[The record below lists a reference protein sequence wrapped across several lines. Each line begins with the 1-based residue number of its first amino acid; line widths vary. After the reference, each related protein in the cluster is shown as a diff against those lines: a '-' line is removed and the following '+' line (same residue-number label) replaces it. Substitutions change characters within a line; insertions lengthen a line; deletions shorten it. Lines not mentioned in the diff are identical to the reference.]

1 MPVSRVL
8 IVDDEV
14 SNLRLAERIL
24 QGAGYTVAS
33 ASTGGDAL
41 QLVDDQGPFDLYV
54 LDVMMPS
61 MRGTELADTVRQRD
75 PRARILYFTA
85 YSHALFTG
93 ARLLKENEA
102 FVQKPV
108 SKQELLEAVS
118 LLLFNDLKGPRRDGS
133 TRDKG

>member
-1 MPVSRVL
+1 
-8 IVDDEV
+8 
-14 SNLRLAERIL
+14 
-24 QGAGYTVAS
+24 
-33 ASTGGDAL
+33 
-41 QLVDDQGPFDLYV
+41 V

-61 MRGTELADTVRQRD
+61 MRGTELADTIRHRYPQ
-75 PRARILYFTA
+75 AKILYFTA

-118 LLLFNDLKGPRRDGS
+118 LLVFNDLQGPLDR
-133 TRDKG
+133 T

>member
-1 MPVSRVL
+1 MAVPRVL
-8 IVDDEV
+8 VVDDEV
-14 SNLRLAERIL
+14 SNSRLAERIL
-24 QGAGYTVAS
+24 QGAGYLVATANS
-33 ASTGGDAL
+33 GDEAL
-41 QLVDDQGPFDLYV
+41 KHLDEQGVFDVYV

-61 MRGTELADTVRQRD
+61 MRGTELADTIRQRH
-75 PRARILYFTA
+75 AQAKILYFTA

-118 LLLFNDLKGPRRDGS
+118 LLVFNDLQGPRDRS
-133 TRDKG
+133 

>member
-1 MPVSRVL
+1 MPAPRVL
-8 IVDDEV
+8 VVDDEA

-24 QGAGYTVAS
+24 QGAGYVVS
-33 ASTGGDAL
+33 AAATGADAL
-41 QLVDDQGPFDLYV
+41 QEIDEQGGFDIYV

-61 MRGTELADTVRQRD
+61 MRGTELADAIRQLE
-75 PRARILYFTA
+75 PRAKILYFTA
-85 YSHALFTG
+85 YSHALFIG

-118 LLLFNDLKGPRRDGS
+118 LLLFNDLKGPRDLTKSR
-133 TRDKG
+133 

>member
-1 MPVSRVL
+1 MPVPRVL
-8 IVDDEV
+8 VVDDEV

-24 QGAGYTVAS
+24 QSAGYALAAV
-33 ASTGGDAL
+33 STGTDAL
-41 QLVDDQGPFDLYV
+41 QQIDEQGLFDVYV

-61 MRGTELADTVRQRD
+61 MRGTELADTIRQHH
-75 PRARILYFTA
+75 PRAKILYFTA

-102 FVQKPV
+102 FVQKAV

-118 LLLFNDLKGPRRDGS
+118 LLLFNDLKGPRDS
-133 TRDKG
+133 A

>member
-1 MPVSRVL
+1 MPAPRVL
-8 IVDDEV
+8 VVDDEV

-24 QGAGYTVAS
+24 QGAGYVVA
-33 ASTGGDAL
+33 AADAGADAL
-41 QLVDDQGPFDLYV
+41 QLIDGQEPFDVYV

-61 MRGTELADTVRQRD
+61 MRGTELADAIRQRQAE
-75 PRARILYFTA
+75 ARILYFTA

-118 LLLFNDLKGPRRDGS
+118 LLLFNDLKGPRERP
-133 TRDKG
+133 KGA

>member
-1 MPVSRVL
+1 MPVPRVL
-8 IVDDEV
+8 VVDDEV

-24 QGAGYTVAS
+24 EAAGYGVAAAS
-33 ASTGGDAL
+33 AGADAL
-41 QLVDDQGPFDLYV
+41 QLLDDQGPFDVYV

-75 PRARILYFTA
+75 PRAKILYFTA

-93 ARLLKENEA
+93 ARLLKEHEA

-118 LLLFNDLKGPRRDGS
+118 LLLFNDLKGPRDRDGG
-133 TRDKG
+133 KG

>member
-1 MPVSRVL
+1 MTVPRVL

-14 SNLRLAERIL
+14 SNSRLAERIL
-24 QGAGYTVAS
+24 QGAWYSVTTSNSGAE
-33 ASTGGDAL
+33 ALHHLDEQGD
-41 QLVDDQGPFDLYV
+41 FDIYL
-54 LDVMMPS
+54 LDVMMPA
-61 MRGTELADTVRQRD
+61 MRGTELADTIRQRQ
-75 PRARILYFTA
+75 PQAKILYFTA

-118 LLLFNDLKGPRRDGS
+118 LLLFNDLQGPRDR
-133 TRDKG
+133 K

>member
-1 MPVSRVL
+1 MPAPRVL
-8 IVDDEV
+8 LVDDEV

-24 QGAGYTVAS
+24 QGAGYVVA
-33 ASTGGDAL
+33 AAGTAADAL
-41 QLVDDQGPFDLYV
+41 QLIDDQGTFEIYV

-61 MRGTELADTVRQRD
+61 MRGTELADAIRQRE
-75 PRARILYFTA
+75 PQARILYFTA

-93 ARLLKENEA
+93 AQLLKENEA

-118 LLLFNDLKGPRRDGS
+118 LLLFNDLKGPRHLPKR
-133 TRDKG
+133 

>member
-1 MPVSRVL
+1 MSAPRVL
-8 IVDDEV
+8 VVDDEV

-24 QGAGYTVAS
+24 QGAGYVVA
-33 ASTGGDAL
+33 AAGRGADAL
-41 QLVDDQGPFDLYV
+41 QLIDEQDQFDVYV

-61 MRGTELADTVRQRD
+61 MRGTELADAIRERR
-75 PRARILYFTA
+75 PKARILYFTA

-118 LLLFNDLKGPRRDGS
+118 LLAFNDLQGPRERP
-133 TRDKG
+133 KGA

>member
-1 MPVSRVL
+1 MPLPRVL
-8 IVDDEV
+8 VVDDEV
-14 SNLRLAERIL
+14 SNSRLAERIL
-24 QGAGYTVAS
+24 QAAGYSVTA
-33 ASTGGDAL
+33 ANTGAEALEHLDAH
-41 QLVDDQGPFDLYV
+41 GEFDIYV

-61 MRGTELADTVRQRD
+61 MRGTELADTIRQRQ
-75 PRARILYFTA
+75 PQAKILYFTA

-118 LLLFNDLKGPRRDGS
+118 LLLYNDLQGPRERA
-133 TRDKG
+133 

>member
-1 MPVSRVL
+1 MPAARVL
-8 IVDDEV
+8 VVDDEA

-24 QGAGYTVAS
+24 QSAGYLVA
-33 ASTGGDAL
+33 ATGTGADAL
-41 QLVDDQGPFDLYV
+41 QLIDDQGAFDAYV

-61 MRGTELADTVRQRD
+61 MRGTELADAIRERE
-75 PRARILYFTA
+75 PEARILYFTA
-85 YSHALFTG
+85 FSHALFTG

-118 LLLFNDLKGPRRDGS
+118 LLLFNDLKGPRDRQ
-133 TRDKG
+133 RK

>member
-1 MPVSRVL
+1 MSVPRVL
-8 IVDDEV
+8 VVDDEV
-14 SNLRLAERIL
+14 SNSRLAERIL
-24 QGAGYTVAS
+24 HGAGYSV
-33 ASTGGDAL
+33 STANSGADAL
-41 QLVDDQGPFDLYV
+41 KQVDDQGAFDIYV

-61 MRGTELADTVRQRD
+61 MRGTELADIIRERQSD
-75 PRARILYFTA
+75 AKILYFTA

-118 LLLFNDLKGPRRDGS
+118 LLLYHDLKGPRDRA
-133 TRDKG
+133 

>member
-1 MPVSRVL
+1 MPAARVL
-8 IVDDEV
+8 VVDDEA

-24 QGAGYTVAS
+24 QSAGYLVA
-33 ASTGGDAL
+33 ATGTGSDAL
-41 QLVDDQGPFDLYV
+41 QLIDDQGAFDAYV

-61 MRGTELADTVRQRD
+61 MRGTELADAIRERE
-75 PRARILYFTA
+75 PEARILYFTA
-85 YSHALFTG
+85 FSHALFTG

-118 LLLFNDLKGPRRDGS
+118 LLLFNDLKGPRDRQ
-133 TRDKG
+133 RK

>member
-1 MPVSRVL
+1 MPAPRVL
-8 IVDDEV
+8 VVDDEV

-24 QGAGYTVAS
+24 QGAGYAVTA
-33 ASTGGDAL
+33 AGTGADAL
-41 QLVDDQGPFDLYV
+41 QLIDEQEPFDVYV

-61 MRGTELADTVRQRD
+61 MRGTELADAIRQRR
-75 PRARILYFTA
+75 PKARILYFTA

-118 LLLFNDLKGPRRDGS
+118 LLVFNNLKGPPDRP
-133 TRDKG
+133 KGG

>member
-1 MPVSRVL
+1 MPLPRVL
-8 IVDDEV
+8 VVDDEV

-24 QGAGYTVAS
+24 QGAGYSVAA
-33 ASTGGDAL
+33 ASTGAGAL
-41 QLVDDQGPFDLYV
+41 QLIDEQGRFDLNV

-61 MRGTELADTVRQRD
+61 MRGTELADTIRERD
-75 PRARILYFTA
+75 PRAKILYFTA

-118 LLLFNDLKGPRRDGS
+118 LLVFNNLQGPPGRPKGG
-133 TRDKG
+133 

>member
-1 MPVSRVL
+1 MPVPRVL
-8 IVDDEV
+8 VVDDEV

-24 QGAGYTVAS
+24 QSAGYAVA
-33 ASTGGDAL
+33 AVSTGTDAL
-41 QLVDDQGPFDLYV
+41 QQIDEQGLFDVYV

-61 MRGTELADTVRQRD
+61 MRGTELADTIRQHH
-75 PRARILYFTA
+75 PRAKILYFTA

-118 LLLFNDLKGPRRDGS
+118 LLLFNDLKGPRDS
-133 TRDKG
+133 A

>member
-1 MPVSRVL
+1 MPAPRVL
-8 IVDDEV
+8 VVDDEV

-24 QGAGYTVAS
+24 QAAGYVVAAAGS
-33 ASTGGDAL
+33 GADAL
-41 QLVDDQGPFDLYV
+41 QLVDEQGPFDIYV

-61 MRGTELADTVRQRD
+61 MRGTELADAIRQRQ
-75 PRARILYFTA
+75 PQARVLYFTA

-93 ARLLKENEA
+93 AQLLKENEA

-118 LLLFNDLKGPRRDGS
+118 LLLFNDLQGPRDRP
-133 TRDKG
+133 KGA

>member
-1 MPVSRVL
+1 MPVPRVL
-8 IVDDEV
+8 VVDDEV

-24 QGAGYTVAS
+24 EGAGYAVKAV
-33 ASTGGDAL
+33 STGADAL
-41 QLVDDQGPFDLYV
+41 QQLEDHGPFDVYV

-61 MRGTELADTVRQRD
+61 MKGTELADTLRQRD
-75 PRARILYFTA
+75 PRAKILYFTA

-118 LLLFNDLKGPRRDGS
+118 LLVFNDLKGPRNGG
-133 TRDKG
+133 KG